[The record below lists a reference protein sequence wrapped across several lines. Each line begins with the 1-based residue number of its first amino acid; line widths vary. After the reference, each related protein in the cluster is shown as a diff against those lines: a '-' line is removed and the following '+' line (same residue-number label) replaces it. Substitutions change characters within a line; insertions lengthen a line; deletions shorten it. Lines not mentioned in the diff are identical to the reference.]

1 MDKRRAVETLGREWA
16 GWQQARL
23 ATLVRAE
30 VMILAGTLAPHEA
43 AAALGVAEATL
54 RRWRAAYGLRE
65 LARACVAD
73 VDAVLRAQGATDAT
87 GLGDVVHAG
96 VDVEGALGGI
106 GVWRRG

>member
-1 MDKRRAVETLGREWA
+1 MDKRRSVETLTQEWA
-16 GWQQARL
+16 GWQRARL

-65 LARACVAD
+65 LARGCVAD
-73 VDAVLRAQGATDAT
+73 VDRVLRAQGATDAT
-87 GLGDVVHAG
+87 DVADVAG
-96 VDVEGALGGI
+96 VDVEAALGGI